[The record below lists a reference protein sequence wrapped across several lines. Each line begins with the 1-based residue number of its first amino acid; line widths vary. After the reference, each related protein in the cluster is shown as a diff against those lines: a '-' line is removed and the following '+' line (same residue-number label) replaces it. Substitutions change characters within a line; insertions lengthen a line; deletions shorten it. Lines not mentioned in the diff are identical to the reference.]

1 VADVGARFLLP
12 ALDARSRAIGAP
24 EAAEPPREEIMNHHR
39 LPRPTAALGLVFF
52 LTLALAVPTSATRAA
67 AEVDVVGLGIA
78 DIEAG
83 LASGEFTSEDLVDAY
98 LARIKLYEPTY
109 NAFTAMIPG
118 VYERAR
124 ALDAEYAS
132 TGPRSPLH
140 GVPIAVKDAIDIAGL
155 PTTAGFAG
163 WSATAGGVDL
173 IPAVDAPVVARLE
186 AAGAILIG
194 KSNLPA
200 FAADGTRANT
210 SFAGPTYNAYDLTI
224 APGASSS
231 GSATAAAA
239 SFAAAGIAEETGGS
253 IENPAG
259 AQALVGIKPTFGLVP
274 NVGVVPLAGST
285 RDVIGPVAKTVL
297 DAALLLDVLA
307 GPTPEDPKTFAGTGK
322 IPPGGYAA
330 SLDEHALAGK
340 RIGLFGPGFKD
351 VELTPETAALY
362 AVAVAAL
369 VDEGATVV
377 NDPFAGSGFTSIV
390 QPQGFEA
397 IIYDFQQYLNRL
409 GPNAALKTVAQTGLF
424 APAGFFGPFLPVLG
438 IPPDALEHPNVQPDL
453 SVFFAGRAEMQAVMA
468 TVMAENALDAFFF
481 PQMAAPVPD
490 LFSDEPY
497 ANTTVSEINILG
509 TPGVN
514 LSGGFYADGSPFS
527 VQFLAEEFSEA
538 KLLALAYD
546 YEQATQNRTEPKL
559 SLRRN
564 VAVPPVKRVDARG
577 LIPMLGR

>member
-1 VADVGARFLLP
+1 
-12 ALDARSRAIGAP
+12 
-24 EAAEPPREEIMNHHR
+24 MNHPGSAR
-39 LPRPTAALGLVFF
+39 RTAALRLF
-52 LTLALAVPTSATRAA
+52 LAVALALAAPLAAGRAA

-83 LASGEFTSEDLVDAY
+83 LASGDFTSEELVDAY
-98 LARIKLYEPTY
+98 LERIARYESTY
-109 NAFTAMIPG
+109 NAFTRLLPG
-118 VYERAR
+118 IYERAR
-124 ALDAEYAS
+124 ALDTEYANS
-132 TGPRSPLH
+132 GPRSPLH
-140 GVPIAVKDAIDIAGL
+140 GVPIALKDAIDMAGL
-155 PTTAGFAG
+155 PTTAGYAG

-173 IPAVDAPVVARLE
+173 VPALDAPVVARLE
-186 AAGAILIG
+186 AAGAIIIG

-210 SFAGPTYNAYDLTI
+210 SFAGPTYNAYDLTL

-231 GSATAAAA
+231 GSATATAA

-307 GPTPEDPKTFAGTGK
+307 GPTPEDPKTEAAVGK

-330 SLDEHALAGK
+330 ALSDHALEGA

-369 VDEGATVV
+369 VDEGAVVV
-377 NDPFAGSGFTSIV
+377 NDPFAGSGFTAIT
-390 QPQGFEA
+390 QPQGFES
-397 IIYDFQQYLNRL
+397 IVYDFQQYLNRL
-409 GPNAALKTVAQTGLF
+409 GPGAAITSVKQSGLF
-424 APAGFFGPFLPVLG
+424 APDGFFGPFLPFLG
-438 IPPDALEHPNVQPDL
+438 LPADAVDHADELPDL
-453 SVFFAGRAEMQAVMA
+453 STFFAGRAELQAVMA
-468 TVMAENALDAFFF
+468 TVMAENDLDAFFF
-481 PQMAAPVPD
+481 PQMYAPVPD
-490 LFSDEPY
+490 LFSEDAY

-527 VQFLAEEFSEA
+527 VQFLGEAFSEA
-538 KLLALAYD
+538 KLLSLAYD

-559 SLRRN
+559 ALRRH
-564 VAVPPVKRVDARG
+564 VAVPPTKRVDARG
-577 LIPMLGR
+577 LLPMLGF

>member
-1 VADVGARFLLP
+1 
-12 ALDARSRAIGAP
+12 
-24 EAAEPPREEIMNHHR
+24 MNHPVPAR
-39 LPRPTAALGLVFF
+39 RSAALRLF
-52 LTLALAVPTSATRAA
+52 LAVALALAAPLTAGRAA

-83 LASGEFTSEDLVDAY
+83 LASGDFTSEELVDAY
-98 LARIKLYEPTY
+98 LARIARYESTY
-109 NAFTAMIPG
+109 NAFTRLVPG
-118 VYERAR
+118 IYERAR
-124 ALDAEYAS
+124 ALDAEYADR
-132 TGPRSPLH
+132 GPRSPLH
-140 GVPIAVKDAIDIAGL
+140 GVPIALKDAIDMAGL
-155 PTTAGFAG
+155 PTTAGYAG
-163 WSATAGGVDL
+163 WSSTAGGVDL
-173 IPAVDAPVVARLE
+173 VPALDAPVVARLE
-186 AAGAILIG
+186 AAGAIIIG

-210 SFAGPTYNAYDLTI
+210 SFAGPTYNAYDLTL

-231 GSATAAAA
+231 GSATATAA

-307 GPTPEDPKTFAGTGK
+307 GPTPEDPKTEAAVGK
-322 IPPGGYAA
+322 IPAGGYAA
-330 SLDEHALAGK
+330 ALSEHALEGA
-340 RIGLFGPGFKD
+340 RIGLFGPGFKN

-369 VDEGATVV
+369 VDEGAVVV
-377 NDPFAGSGFTSIV
+377 NDPFAGSGFTAIT

-397 IIYDFQQYLNRL
+397 IVYDFQQYLNRL
-409 GPNAALKTVAQTGLF
+409 GPGAAITSVEQSGLF
-424 APAGFFGPFLPVLG
+424 APDGFFGPFLPFLGLPADAVDHADVL
-438 IPPDALEHPNVQPDL
+438 PDL
-453 SVFFAGRAEMQAVMA
+453 STFFAGRAELQAVLA
-468 TVMAENALDAFFF
+468 TVMAENDLDAFFF
-481 PQMAAPVPD
+481 PQMYAPVPD
-490 LFSDEPY
+490 LFSEDAY

-527 VQFLAEEFSEA
+527 VQFLGEAFSEA

-559 SLRRN
+559 ALRRT
-564 VAVPPVKRVDARG
+564 AAAAPWKRVDARG
-577 LIPMLGR
+577 LLPMLGH

>member
-1 VADVGARFLLP
+1 
-12 ALDARSRAIGAP
+12 
-24 EAAEPPREEIMNHHR
+24 MNHRCPSRSATALR
-39 LPRPTAALGLVFF
+39 LVVA
-52 LTLALAVPTSATRAA
+52 LALSFVLVIRPSKAA

-83 LASGEFTSEDLVDAY
+83 LASGEFTSEELVDAY
-98 LARIKLYEPTY
+98 LARIALYEPTY
-109 NAFTAMIPG
+109 NAFTRMVPG

-124 ALDAEYAS
+124 ALDAEYANF
-132 TGPRSPLH
+132 GPRSPLH
-140 GVPIAVKDAIDIAGL
+140 GVPIALKDAIDLAGL
-155 PTTAGFAG
+155 PTTAGYSG
-163 WSATAGGVDL
+163 WSSTAGGVDL
-173 IPAVDAPVVARLE
+173 IPATDAPVVARLE
-186 AAGAILIG
+186 AAGAIIIG

-210 SFAGPTYNAYDLTI
+210 SFAGPTFNAYDLTL

-231 GSATAAAA
+231 GSATATAA

-307 GPTPEDPKTFAGTGK
+307 GPTPEDPKTEAGIGK
-322 IPPGGYAA
+322 IPEGGYAA
-330 SLDEHALAGK
+330 ALDENALRGA
-340 RIGLFGPGFKD
+340 RIGLFGPGFKN

-369 VDEGATVV
+369 VDEGAVVV

-390 QPQGFEA
+390 QPQGFES
-397 IIYDFQQYLNRL
+397 IVYDFQQYLNRL
-409 GPNAALKTVAQTGLF
+409 GPDAAITSVKQSGLF
-424 APAGFFGPFLPVLG
+424 APEGFFGPFLPLLG
-438 IPPDALEHPNVQPDL
+438 LPPDAVDHADVLPDL
-453 SVFFAGRAEMQAVMA
+453 SAFFAGRAELQAVMNS
-468 TVMAENALDAFFF
+468 VMADNDLDAFFF
-481 PQMAAPVPD
+481 PQMFAPVPD
-490 LFSDEPY
+490 LFSEDVY

-514 LSGGFYADGSPFS
+514 LAGGFYADGSPFS
-527 VQFLAEEFSEA
+527 VQFLGEEFSEA
-538 KLLALAYD
+538 KLLAFAYD

-559 SLRRN
+559 ALRRH
-564 VAVPPVKRVDARG
+564 VAVPPTKRIDARG
-577 LIPMLGR
+577 LLPMLGF

>member
-1 VADVGARFLLP
+1 
-12 ALDARSRAIGAP
+12 
-24 EAAEPPREEIMNHHR
+24 MHHR
-39 LPRPTAALGLVFF
+39 ISTRPAI
-52 LTLALAVPTSATRAA
+52 ALAVVLSLAIPILPAARAR

-83 LASGEFTSEDLVDAY
+83 LANGDFTSEELVDAY
-98 LARIKLYEPTY
+98 LARIARYEPTY
-109 NAFTAMIPG
+109 NAFTSLIPE
-118 VYERAR
+118 VLARAR
-124 ALDAEYAS
+124 ELDTEYAN

-140 GVPIAVKDAIDIAGL
+140 GVPIALKDAVDMAGL

-163 WSATAGGVDL
+163 WASRAGGVDL
-173 IPAVDAPVVARLE
+173 IPVIDAPVVARLQ
-186 AAGAILIG
+186 AAGAIIIG
-194 KSNLPA
+194 KTNLPA

-231 GSATAAAA
+231 GSATATAA

-253 IENPAG
+253 IQNPAG

-307 GPTPEDPKTFAGTGK
+307 GPTPEDPKTEAGAGK
-322 IPPGGYAA
+322 IPPDGYAA
-330 SLDEHALAGK
+330 ALDDEALAGK

-377 NDPFAGSGFTSIV
+377 NDPFAGSGFTTTP
-390 QPQGFEA
+390 QPPGFEA
-397 IIYDFQQYLNRL
+397 IVYDFQQYLNRL
-409 GPNAALKTVAQTGLF
+409 GPDAAIRTVKQSGLF
-424 APAGFFGPFLPVLG
+424 APDGFFGPFLPFLGLPEDAVEHADVL
-438 IPPDALEHPNVQPDL
+438 PDL
-453 SVFFAGRAEMQAVMA
+453 SAFFAARAELQALFGKVMA
-468 TVMAENALDAFFF
+468 DNDLDAFFF
-481 PQMAAPVPD
+481 PQMAAPLPD
-490 LFSDEPY
+490 LFSEDPY
-497 ANTTVSEINILG
+497 ANTTVSEINVLG

-514 LSGGFYADGSPFS
+514 LAGGFYADGSPFS
-527 VQFLAEEFSEA
+527 VQFLGEAFSEA

-564 VAVPPVKRVDARG
+564 VTVPPVKRVNAGG
-577 LIPMLGR
+577 LLPMLGY

>member
-1 VADVGARFLLP
+1 MNHRCP
-12 ALDARSRAIGAP
+12 ARSATALHSVVALMLGFTLLIRAG
-24 EAAEPPREEIMNHHR
+24 
-39 LPRPTAALGLVFF
+39 
-52 LTLALAVPTSATRAA
+52 SAA

-83 LASGEFTSEDLVDAY
+83 LASGEFTSEELVDAY
-98 LARIKLYEPTY
+98 LARIALYEPTY
-109 NAFTAMIPG
+109 NAFTRMVPG

-124 ALDAEYAS
+124 ALDAEYAN

-140 GVPIAVKDAIDIAGL
+140 GVPIALKDAIDMAGL

-163 WSATAGGVDL
+163 WSAGAGGVDQ
-173 IPAVDAPVVARLE
+173 IPAIDAPVVARLE
-186 AAGAILIG
+186 AAGAIIIG

-210 SFAGPTYNAYDLTI
+210 SFAGPTFNAYDLTL

-231 GSATAAAA
+231 GSATATAA

-307 GPTPEDPKTFAGTGK
+307 GPTPEDPKTEAGIGH
-322 IPPGGYAA
+322 IPEGGYTAA
-330 SLDEHALAGK
+330 LDDHALVGK
-340 RIGLFGPGFKD
+340 RIGLFGPGFKN

-362 AVAVAAL
+362 AVAVATL
-369 VDEGATVV
+369 VDEGAVVV
-377 NDPFAGSGFTSIV
+377 NDPFAGSGFTSIT
-390 QPQGFEA
+390 QPQGFES
-397 IIYDFQQYLNRL
+397 IVYDFQQYLSRL
-409 GPNAALKTVAQTGLF
+409 GPDAAIKTVAQSGLF
-424 APAGFFGPFLPVLG
+424 APDGFFGPFLPFLG
-438 IPPDALEHPNVQPDL
+438 LPPDAIDHPDVLPDL
-453 SVFFAGRAEMQAVMA
+453 SAFFAGRAELQAVMA
-468 TVMAENALDAFFF
+468 TVMADNQLDAFFF
-481 PQMAAPVPD
+481 PQMFAPVPD
-490 LFSDEPY
+490 LFSEDAY
-497 ANTTVSEINILG
+497 ANTTVSEINVLG

-514 LSGGFYADGSPFS
+514 LAGGFYPDGSPFS
-527 VQFLAEEFSEA
+527 VQFLAEAFSEA

-546 YEQATQNRTEPKL
+546 YEQATQNRTEPDLVARRFHTGPAVKNIGGKGF
-559 SLRRN
+559 LR
-564 VAVPPVKRVDARG
+564 
-577 LIPMLGR
+577 MLGH